1 MNKGN
6 TKRIEAVLRC
16 FFEYFSKFDGFTT
29 KKKLYVVAT
38 ILVIMSAIFYMRANR
53 FADVDSHIPATILAQ
68 KYGYD
73 LEGYGLS
80 SVSVKGIKDTYGNGT
95 LRILNENIR
104 PDSFGHYK
112 SAIGTQGFLYAWL
125 YQTFNLKSLKPLY
138 ALNAIFNTFALAVC
152 AFLLGKIFDRL
163 FCVIFFISLFASIV
177 TKIAG
182 SLYFSLAFWI
192 LPAIIVFTL
201 YILLAK
207 NNKFSKTMLALFCLA
222 YMLTISLRASMSYEF
237 ITSIILFSLSPFL
250 VSMVYALLSGTA
262 SNPPF
267 LTIPLSKSFKY
278 SLGLFVL
285 ACMGFMLTFIIHTY
299 IRGGGDLW
307 AGILDIYHHDFLRRM
322 VGGNPKDFDPAYSN
336 SLNANA
342 LDVIKIYLTGNL
354 ICLNILAC
362 FFICIIETNKTYRYF
377 YISLILCF
385 ALPALSWFV
394 LGKSHAYIH
403 THFCFVL
410 WYLGFWASA
419 FYVPLHYFYRKKI
432 A

>member
-1 MNKGN
+1 MNKESI
-6 TKRIEAVLRC
+6 KRGRAVLHSL
-16 FFEYFSKFDGFTT
+16 FENLSKFDSFTT
-29 KKKLYVVAT
+29 KKKLYIAAT
-38 ILVIMSAIFYMRANR
+38 ILIIMSAIFYTRANS

-80 SVSVKGIKDTYGNGT
+80 FVSAKGINDTYGNGAS
-95 LRILNENIR
+95 RILNENIR
-104 PDSFGHYK
+104 PDSFAHYK

-138 ALNAIFNTFALAVC
+138 MLNAIFNAFALIIC
-152 AFLLGKIFDRL
+152 AFLLGKIFGKS
-163 FCVIFFISLFASIV
+163 FCIIFFISLFANIV
-177 TKIAG
+177 TKIGG

-207 NNKFSKTMLALFCLA
+207 NNKISKTMLAPLCVT
-222 YMLTISLRASMSYEF
+222 YMLTVSLRASMSYEF

-250 VSMVYALLSGTA
+250 VSMVYAMLSGTA

-267 LTIPLSKSFKY
+267 LTISLSKAFKH

-285 ACMGFMLTFIIHTY
+285 ACMGFALTFIVHTY

-307 AGILDIYHHDFLRRM
+307 AGLLDIYHHDFLRRM
-322 VGGNPKDFDPAYSN
+322 MGGNPKDFDPAYSN

-342 LDVIKIYLTGNL
+342 LEVIKIYLTGNL
-354 ICLNILAC
+354 IICNILVC
-362 FFICIIETNKTYRYF
+362 FFICVIETSKNYRSF

-385 ALPALSWFV
+385 AMPALSWFV
-394 LGKSHAYIH
+394 LGKSHSYIH

-410 WYLGFWASA
+410 WYLGFWASI